1 MLNARV
7 NAVVALAPDL
17 ESQWRASAQ
26 RLATSQPRSLL
37 EGVPIVV
44 KDNILVKGMPCTWGS
59 RLFKDYLPER
69 DEVAVERLRAAGAIV
84 VGKTN
89 VPEFT
94 LEGYTGNAL
103 FGVTRNPWD
112 PSLTPGGSSGGSVA
126 AVAAGLVPLALGTD
140 GGGSI
145 RRPASH
151 TGLVGL
157 KPSIGAVPRVHM
169 LPAILLDLEVV
180 GPIGATVADVSRLFD
195 VISASPPREAKARPR
210 VLHVAR
216 FGEAPLD
223 PEIAS
228 SVNDAVSRLAG
239 LGCEVEAGNLPI
251 DLAPLEAFW
260 PKFAAA
266 GVAWLMSL
274 HPGKEALLG
283 ERMQAMLEQGRAVS
297 AAQYIDGLALMHRMR
312 HEAQAL
318 FSRYDFVL
326 TPSAAALPWRAE
338 APWPETIDGKRVGP
352 RGHAVY
358 TAWVNACGIPA
369 ISLPCAP
376 SRAGL
381 PIGFQLVGGFG
392 ADRALLDMAARYEAA
407 HPWARPLDPRL
418 RASA

>member
-1 MLNARV
+1 V

-17 ESQWRASAQ
+17 EDQWRASAQ
-26 RLATSQPRSLL
+26 RLETSRARSL
-37 EGVPIVV
+37 EGVPILV
-44 KDNILVKGMPCTWGS
+44 KDNILAKGMPCTWGS
-59 RLFKDYLPER
+59 RLFRDYVPEH

-112 PSLTPGGSSGGSVA
+112 LSLTPGGSSGGSVA
-126 AVAAGLVPLALGTD
+126 AVAAGIVPLALGTD

-180 GPIGATVADVSRLFD
+180 GPIGRTVGDVRLLFD
-195 VISASPPREAKARPR
+195 VISEPRPYQSKARAS
-210 VLHVAR
+210 VLYVPT

-223 PEIAS
+223 AEIRS
-228 SVNDAVSRLAG
+228 SLEDAARQFAG
-239 LGCEVEAGNLPI
+239 IGCEVETGNLPI

-266 GVAWLMSL
+266 GVAWLMSM
-274 HPGKEALLG
+274 HPGKEDLLG
-283 ERMQAMLEQGRAVS
+283 ERMQAVLEQGRALG
-297 AAQYIDGLALMHRMR
+297 AAQYIHGLALIHNMR
-312 HEAQAL
+312 HEARAL

-326 TPSAAALPWRAE
+326 TPSAAALPWPAE
-338 APWPETIDGKRVGP
+338 SPWPETIDGKKVGP

-369 ISLPCAP
+369 ISLPCVP
-376 SRAGL
+376 SRRGL
-381 PIGFQLVGGFG
+381 PIGCQLVGGFG

-407 HPWARPLDPRL
+407 YPWRSPPRL
-418 RASA
+418 PASA

>member
-1 MLNARV
+1 V

-26 RLATSQPRSLL
+26 RLATSKPRSPL
-37 EGVPIVV
+37 EGVPILV
-44 KDNILVKGMPCTWGS
+44 KDNILTKGMPCTWGS
-59 RLFKDYLPER
+59 RLFKDYVPEH

-84 VGKTN
+84 LGKTN

-112 PSLTPGGSSGGSVA
+112 LSLTPGGSSGGSVA
-126 AVAAGLVPLALGTD
+126 AVAAGIVPLALGTD

-157 KPSIGAVPRVHM
+157 KPSIGAVPRVHT

-180 GPIGATVADVSRLFD
+180 GPIGATVQDVRFLFD
-195 VISASPPREAKARPR
+195 VLSPWENSPGNERPKILY
-210 VLHVAR
+210 VQR
-216 FGEAPLD
+216 FGDAPLD

-228 SVNDAVSRLAG
+228 SVEDAARRLTG
-239 LGCEVEAGNLPI
+239 IGGEVEAGNLPI

-266 GVAWLMSL
+266 GVARLMSM
-274 HPGKEALLG
+274 HPGKEKLLG
-283 ERMQAMLEQGRAVS
+283 EAMQAMLELGRKVG
-297 AAQYIDGLALMHRMR
+297 AAQYIDGLALFQRMR
-312 HEAQAL
+312 REAQAL

-326 TPSAAALPWRAE
+326 TPSAAALPWPAE
-338 APWPETIDGKRVGP
+338 KPWPETIDGKRVGP

-376 SRAGL
+376 SRGGL

-392 ADRALLDMAARYEAA
+392 SDRALLALAARYEAA
-407 HPWARPLDPRL
+407 WPWR
-418 RASA
+418 RAAEAI